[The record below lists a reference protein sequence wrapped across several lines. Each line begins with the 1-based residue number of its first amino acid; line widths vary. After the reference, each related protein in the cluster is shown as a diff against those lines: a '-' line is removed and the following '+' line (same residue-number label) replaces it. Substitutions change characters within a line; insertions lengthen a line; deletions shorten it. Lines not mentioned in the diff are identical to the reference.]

1 MIIIIFY
8 FISSTCFPPIT
19 EFCSAELLGYKF
31 IVPCNVEELLSHE
44 YGPNGW
50 KSPEPNDYNFINAEW
65 GNGEARSINELP
77 YMYRYYY
84 KNGTINLS
92 RTLES
97 INKLYFPLT
106 SKNLTEIAKDEKE
119 YI

>member
-1 MIIIIFY
+1 
-8 FISSTCFPPIT
+8 
-19 EFCSAELLGYKF
+19 
-31 IVPCNVEELLSHE
+31 
-44 YGPNGW
+44 
-50 KSPEPNDYNFINAEW
+50 
-65 GNGEARSINELP
+65 
-77 YMYRYYY
+77 MYRYYY

-106 SKNLTEIAKDEKE
+106 SKNQTEIAKDEKE

>member
-1 MIIIIFY
+1 
-8 FISSTCFPPIT
+8 
-19 EFCSAELLGYKF
+19 
-31 IVPCNVEELLSHE
+31 
-44 YGPNGW
+44 
-50 KSPEPNDYNFINAEW
+50 
-65 GNGEARSINELP
+65 
-77 YMYRYYY
+77 MYRYFY

-106 SKNLTEIAKDEKE
+106 SKNLTKLAKDETE